1 MGDAPGAAE
10 VTAKGASV
18 IIPEVR
24 RRLLGIARQ
33 LEGGGFTSIGR
44 RIRRLEKQLYR
55 RNGTPRTPVRSRP
68 ATPELDKQIR
78 QFKRDH
84 PTLSI
89 QRIGNRFKVN
99 SARVSE
105 ALIGKRR

>member
-1 MGDAPGAAE
+1 M
-10 VTAKGASV
+10 

-24 RRLLGIARQ
+24 RRLLKIARE
-33 LEGGGFTSIGR
+33 LEARGKASIGR
-44 RIRRLEKQLYR
+44 RIRRLEKELYR
-55 RNGTPRTPVRSRP
+55 RSGVRRTAVRSRS
-68 ATPELDKQIR
+68 ATPDLKRQIR
-78 QFKRDH
+78 QFKRTRPD
-84 PTLSI
+84 TSI